1 MNIIYQDLILM
12 FRYIIF
18 EEIIHNNRLSKN
30 KLVIHKELKK
40 LIIILIFIVRLYFLD
55 FDIKLNFNL
64 EIKSCENINDFI
76 FCKYNFDSNITDKII
91 HKDDKIMTFI
101 F

>member
-76 FCKYNFDSNITDKII
+76 FNKYNFHLNIADKII
-91 HKDDKIMTFI
+91 YEDDKIMILI